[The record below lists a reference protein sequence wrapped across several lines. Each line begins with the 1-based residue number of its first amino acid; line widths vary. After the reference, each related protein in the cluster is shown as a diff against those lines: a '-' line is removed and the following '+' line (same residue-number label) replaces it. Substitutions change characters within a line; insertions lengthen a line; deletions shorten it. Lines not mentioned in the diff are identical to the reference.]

1 MSNKYYVNGN
11 TVRQM
16 EAMPA
21 RQPQKR
27 LDRKQLEEQKRRK
40 HRKNAARRN
49 RQRALYMSKGYVAF
63 LAIAAIVV
71 LFVCMRYLQLQSE
84 ISSRA
89 NHITALQQELADTKE
104 ANTTRYNVIMN
115 SMNLEQIRDIAINE
129 FGMVYAEEDQ
139 IIRNQRPDGSAVTQF
154 AGIPESGIIASSDE
168 VK

>member
-1 MSNKYYVNGN
+1 MASYVQGN
-11 TVRQM
+11 VVRKDNAVVQS
-16 EAMPA
+16 PA
-21 RQPQKR
+21 RQKEVSQR
-27 LDRKQLEEQKRRK
+27 VR
-40 HRKNAARRN
+40 AN
-49 RQRALYMSKGYVAF
+49 RSKAMHMSKGYVAF
-63 LAIAAIVV
+63 LAIAAVVV

-89 NHITALQQELADTKE
+89 SNITALQQELADAKE

-139 IIRNQRPDGSAVTQF
+139 IIKYQRPDGSAVTQF

-168 VK
+168 VE

>member
-1 MSNKYYVNGN
+1 MASYVQGSV
-11 TVRQM
+11 VRKDNAVVQS
-16 EAMPA
+16 PA
-21 RQPQKR
+21 RQKEVSQR
-27 LDRKQLEEQKRRK
+27 VR
-40 HRKNAARRN
+40 AN
-49 RQRALYMSKGYVAF
+49 RSKAMHMSKGYVAF

-71 LFVCMRYLQLQSE
+71 LLVCMQYLQLQSE

-89 NHITALQQELADTKE
+89 SNITALQQELADAKE

-139 IIRNQRPDGSAVTQF
+139 IIKYQRPDGSAVTQF
-154 AGIPESGIIASSDE
+154 AGIPDSGIIASSDE

>member
-1 MSNKYYVNGN
+1 MASYVHGN
-11 TVRQM
+11 VVRKDSVVVQSPVKHK
-16 EAMPA
+16 EVSQRVQANRSKAM
-21 RQPQKR
+21 
-27 LDRKQLEEQKRRK
+27 
-40 HRKNAARRN
+40 H
-49 RQRALYMSKGYVAF
+49 MSKGYVAF

-139 IIRNQRPDGSAVTQF
+139 IIKYQRPDGSAVTQF